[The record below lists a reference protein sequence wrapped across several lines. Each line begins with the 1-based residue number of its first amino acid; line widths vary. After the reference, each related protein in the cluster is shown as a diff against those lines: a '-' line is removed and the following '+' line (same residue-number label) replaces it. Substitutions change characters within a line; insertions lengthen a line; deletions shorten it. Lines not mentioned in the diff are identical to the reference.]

1 MLSVT
6 QSLITFQHVV
16 QLNVSAAVAE
26 EWPPPTGPHALLEN
40 RRLETQRLE
49 ASASVANKVLVT
61 LGLPLVVLLKEE
73 KETFG

>member
-1 MLSVT
+1 M
-6 QSLITFQHVV
+6 FQHVV
-16 QLNVSAAVAE
+16 QLNVSTAVAE

-49 ASASVANKVLVT
+49 TSESVAKKVFVT

>member
-1 MLSVT
+1 MT

-16 QLNVSAAVAE
+16 QLNVSTAVAE

-49 ASASVANKVLVT
+49 TSESVAKKVFVT

>member
-1 MLSVT
+1 MT
-6 QSLITFQHVV
+6 QSLIMFQHVV
-16 QLNVSAAVAE
+16 QLNVSTAVAE

-49 ASASVANKVLVT
+49 TSESVAKKVFVT

>member
-6 QSLITFQHVV
+6 QSLIMFQHVV
-16 QLNVSAAVAE
+16 QLNVSTAVAE

-49 ASASVANKVLVT
+49 TSESVAKKVFVT